1 MVKKILNVL
10 LRIILVFLLS
20 ISLLLAVLQN
30 TKVQSFIANAGSSFL
45 SEKLGVSVWI
55 DNVQIT
61 SFFKVRLNDVY
72 ISDHQNNPMITAK
85 QIYIDYNVFRPFL
98 SEIPIND
105 IFIDSAF
112 VSIIQYKDED
122 RLNINMLFQSESE
135 DTLSSIQIADTLAR
149 KPVQIG
155 LDHIKIVNTRFVYKV
170 ESNEVE
176 SLPFMDYQYLD
187 ISQINIEAEDIHIID
202 DSIMGNV
209 LQMSAKDRCGVVLT
223 NLDGQATVSST
234 HLIIEDA
241 HLLTPRSNAHLD
253 LKFTYSR
260 WGAYLDFINEVVLE
274 ADVQPSQINM
284 LDIAYFA
291 PETSEMDN
299 LFRIQGKVIGPIR
312 NMRGK
317 NLQLS
322 FGEST
327 SFKGD
332 LQMSGLPNIYE
343 TFIKLKIRDFAT
355 DLGDL
360 QSFNLPYGAKL
371 NSIPQEIE
379 KLGDL
384 RVKGR
389 FIGFYNDFVS
399 NIDLYTGMGFL
410 ATDLQFTNNK
420 EEDIVYY
427 QGDFKARNF
436 QLGQFIDLESDFGI
450 INFDLDLEGKGLD
463 LATVESQVTGR
474 IDNLSFRGNELQTI
488 FIDAFVKENQ
498 FEGAFH
504 ISDKLIKTDFRGLV
518 NFDSLHPV
526 FDFDAK
532 LREVKL
538 AQLGLISIDTS
549 ASLSTNIHMN
559 FSGNEIDS
567 FLGHINIDSTNFSYL
582 GENYLMDSL
591 HIISKLDDRLEEVK
605 SIRVSSDFLN
615 GGIEGVY
622 NLAKFPH
629 AFEKFTR
636 NYMSEF
642 EIVEEEFDELIK
654 EDFEF
659 DFTISNTEV
668 LTNLFVPQLSIKDS
682 LNLKGHFSSEN
693 QVVDV
698 QTYSNELKINDIRF
712 ISPKFNVYS
721 NTEDV
726 FAMAYVNELVLKEP
740 SETDTLKLGMDQ
752 LLLNVK
758 LNQDSAFF
766 NINWYNF
773 NKEQLNKG
781 KINGLAA
788 LKNTD
793 EINVY
798 LKDAEMVINDSIW
811 NTSNNGH
818 LTLIDNDL
826 VFDSLEFQS
835 AHQSVLIN
843 GAISDTL
850 DESFLMRFKN
860 FNISTFNILTA
871 QSGLAFKGFLTGSF
885 ELIDV
890 YDNINFL
897 ANMKLVD
904 FTLNEE
910 HLGDAEIKSTWNT
923 DQSVF
928 LNINLEKQGNKGSF
942 KPLYL
947 EGFYYP
953 EDKDNQID
961 MDVSVHDL
969 SINFLNPFLKEF
981 VSDMEGRATGEIRLQ
996 GNINKPDLS
1005 GRLDLARTQFRI
1017 KYLNTLYSLSGTLN
1031 LDNELLGFNE
1041 VVLYDT
1047 VGNKAV
1053 LQGGLSHERLRN
1065 FGVSLKVK
1073 PTNFVA
1079 LNTSKGMNELFYGK
1093 AIVDGEISI
1102 NGPFDNVFLDIDA
1115 TSRSGTNISIPINTT
1130 LGVSEN
1136 SFIVFNNNKDTTEA
1150 QKEKQFKPQLSSFS
1164 LNMDLSITPEANV
1177 DISLPAQLGL
1187 IQAQGSGD
1195 LNMNLSRTGNFRMS
1209 GDYRVSNGI
1218 FFFKIRNLLNRRF
1231 VLNEGGTI
1239 SWTGDPY
1246 NGTLGM
1252 TAKYTVKTSLNSLG
1266 LDQDSSYRNRVPV
1279 DCMIGLTGPIMNPNV
1294 KFRFDLPNS
1303 TEEVKQYVFTKI
1315 DTTNPSEMSQQM
1327 LSLLVLNT
1335 FSFTTGTG
1343 NSDLAN
1349 TVGGTSLQ
1357 IVANQVSNWLSQI
1370 SKDVDIG
1377 INYRPGGDLTNEEV
1391 EVALSTQLFDER
1403 VTIDGNFGYQN
1414 VQDNPTTANTSSI
1427 VGDINVEVKIT
1438 KDGRLRLKA
1447 FNRTNTVDL
1456 LDNTSPYTQGVGIF
1470 YRKEFNNLEELFQNQ
1485 RRRERK
1491 KQEEEKNKAELKA
1504 LKNEEDGVEETPQ

>member
-1 MVKKILNVL
+1 MVKKILKVL
-10 LRIILVFLLS
+10 LRITLIIL
-20 ISLLLAVLQN
+20 ISMGLLLAVLQN
-30 TKVQSFIANAGSSFL
+30 TRVQSYIANVGSSFL

-55 DNVQIT
+55 DRIQIT

-85 QIYIDYNVFRPFL
+85 QIYIDYHIFRPFI

-105 IFIDSAF
+105 IYIDSAF
-112 VSIIQYKDED
+112 VNIVQYIGDES
-122 RLNINMLFQSESE
+122 LNINMLLQSEE
-135 DTLSSIQIADTLAR
+135 EVDTISNSVIVDTIPGA
-149 KPVQIG
+149 PIQIG
-155 LDHIKIVNTRFVYKV
+155 LDHIKIENTRFVYRI
-170 ESNEVE
+170 EEDTIQ
-176 SLPFMDYQYLD
+176 SLPYMDYQHLD
-187 ISQINIEAEDIHIID
+187 ISAINIEIEDLHIID
-202 DSIMGNV
+202 DSIIGHV
-209 LQMSAKDRCGVVLT
+209 LHLSAKDRCGVVLT
-223 NLDGQATVSST
+223 NLDGQTTVSST

-241 HLLTPRSNAHLD
+241 HLLTPLSNAHLD
-253 LKFTYSR
+253 LKFTYPR
-260 WGAYLDFINEVVLE
+260 WESYLDFINEVVLE

-291 PETSEMDN
+291 PETSGMDN
-299 LFRIQGKVIGPIR
+299 LFRLQGQVKGPIR
-312 NMRGK
+312 NMKGK
-317 NLQLS
+317 NLHLS

-327 SFKGD
+327 HFKGD

-343 TFIKLKIRDFAT
+343 TFIKLKIRDFTT

-360 QSFNLPYGAKL
+360 QSFNLPNGEKL
-371 NSIPQEIE
+371 KSIPQEIE

-384 RVKGR
+384 RLKGR
-389 FIGFYNDFVS
+389 FTGFYNDFVS
-399 NIDLYTGMGFL
+399 KIDVYTGMGFL
-410 ATDLQFTNNK
+410 ATDIQFTNNK

-427 QGDFKARNF
+427 KGDFRARNF
-436 QLGQFIDLESDFGI
+436 QLGQFIELESDFGK
-450 INFDLDLEGKGLD
+450 INFDFKLEGKGLS
-463 LATVESQVTGR
+463 LATVESNVSGR
-474 IDNLSFRGNELQTI
+474 VDSLNFRGNELQTI
-488 FIDAFVKENQ
+488 FIDAFVMENQ

-504 ISDKLIKTDFRGLV
+504 ISDELIKTDFRGLI
-518 NFDSLHPV
+518 NFDSLNPV

-532 LREVKL
+532 LRDVKL
-538 AQLGLISIDTS
+538 AQLGLISIDSS

-567 FLGHINIDSTNFSYL
+567 FLGNINIDSTDFYYL

-591 HIISKLDDRLEEVK
+591 YIISKIEEDIEEAK
-605 SIRVSSDFLN
+605 SIKVSSDFLN

-622 NLAKFPH
+622 NLAKFPQ
-629 AFEKFTR
+629 AFEKFAR

-642 EIVEEEFDELIK
+642 EIIEEELDELIK

-659 DFTISNTEV
+659 DFTISNTKV
-668 LTNLFVPQLSIKDS
+668 LTDLFIPQLNIKDS
-682 LNLKGHFSSEN
+682 LILKGSFAAENQIINIQTSSSE
-693 QVVDV
+693 
-698 QTYSNELKINDIRF
+698 LKVNDIRF
-712 ISPKFNVYS
+712 VSPTFNLYS
-721 NTEDV
+721 NSEDV
-726 FAMAYVNELVLKEP
+726 FLMAYVNELVLKE
-740 SETDTLKLGMDQ
+740 SSDSDTLKLGLDK
-752 LLLNVK
+752 LLLNIK
-758 LNQDSAFF
+758 LNHDSAFF
-766 NINWYNF
+766 NINWYNL
-773 NKEQLNKG
+773 NQKVLNKG
-781 KINGLAA
+781 EIDGLAV

-793 EINVY
+793 KIDVFLQN
-798 LKDAEMVINDSIW
+798 ANMVIYDSVW
-811 NTSNNGH
+811 NTTNNGH
-818 LTLIDNDL
+818 LTLIHNDL
-826 VFDSLEFQS
+826 VFDSLEFRS
-835 AHQSVLIN
+835 AHQSILIN

-850 DESFLMRFKN
+850 EESFLLRFKK
-860 FNISTFNILTA
+860 FNISTFNILVA
-871 QSGLAFKGFLTGSF
+871 QSGLAFNGFLTGDF

-897 ANMKLVD
+897 ANLNLVD
-904 FTLNEE
+904 FSLNGEP
-910 HLGDAEIKSTWNT
+910 LGDAEIKSTWNT

-928 LNINLEKQGNKGSF
+928 LNINLEKQGSTGSF

-953 EDKDNQID
+953 EQKENQID
-961 MDVSVHDL
+961 MDVSVHNL

-996 GNINKPDLS
+996 GNIKKPDLS

-1031 LDNELLGFNE
+1031 LDNEMLGFNE

-1047 VGNKAV
+1047 LGNKAI
-1053 LQGGLSHERLRN
+1053 LQGGLSHNRLRD
-1065 FGVSLKVK
+1065 FGVNLKVK

-1136 SFIVFNNNKDTTEA
+1136 SFIVFNNKNDTTKSR
-1150 QKEKQFKPQLSSFS
+1150 KEKQFKPQLSSFS

-1177 DISLPAQLGL
+1177 SISLPAQLGL

-1209 GDYRVSNGI
+1209 GDYRVSNGV

-1246 NGTLGM
+1246 SGSLGM

-1343 NSDLAN
+1343 NNDLAN

-1414 VQDNPTTANTSSI
+1414 VQNNSTTTNTSSI

-1456 LDNTSPYTQGVGIF
+1456 LDNTSPYTQGIGIF
-1470 YRKEFNNLEELFQNQ
+1470 YRKEFNNFQELFQNQ

-1491 KQEEEKNKAELKA
+1491 KQEEDKNKAELKA
-1504 LKNEEDGVEETPQ
+1504 VKNEEDMETPQ

>member
-10 LRIILVFLLS
+10 LRIILVFILS
-20 ISLLLAVLQN
+20 MGLLLAVLQN
-30 TKVQSFIANAGSSFL
+30 TRVQSYLANAGSSFL

-55 DNVQIT
+55 DKVQIT
-61 SFFKVRLNDVY
+61 SFFKIRLDHVY
-72 ISDHQNNPMITAK
+72 ISDHHNNPMITAK
-85 QIYIDYNVFRPFL
+85 QIYIDYPIFKPFI
-98 SEIPIND
+98 SEYPIRD

-112 VSIIQYKDED
+112 INIVQYKDD
-122 RLNINMLFQSESE
+122 NGLNINMLFQSDN
-135 DTLSSIQIADTLAR
+135 DTIPSIEVLDTIAR
-149 KPVQIG
+149 KPIKIG
-155 LDHIKIVNTRFVYKV
+155 LDHIRIDNTRFVYRVMEEKAD
-170 ESNEVE
+170 

-187 ISQINIEAEDIHIID
+187 ISHINIEIEDVHIID
-202 DSIMGNV
+202 DSIVGNV
-209 LQMSAKDRCGVVLT
+209 LQLSAKDRCGVVLT
-223 NLDGQATVSST
+223 NVDGHTTVSST
-234 HLIIEDA
+234 HLIIKDA
-241 HLLTPRSNAHLD
+241 HLLTPRSKAHLD
-253 LKFTYSR
+253 LKFTYPR
-260 WGAYLDFINEVVLE
+260 WAAYLDFINEVVLE

-291 PETSEMDN
+291 PETGGMDN
-299 LFRIQGKVIGPIR
+299 LFRIQGQVKGPIR
-312 NMRGK
+312 NMKGK

-327 SFKGD
+327 IFKGN
-332 LQMSGLPNIYE
+332 LQMTGLPNIYE
-343 TFIKLKIRDFAT
+343 TFIKLKIRDFST
-355 DLGDL
+355 EYEDL
-360 QSFNLPYGAKL
+360 QRFNLPGGEKL
-371 NSIPQEIE
+371 SSIPKEIE

-389 FIGFYNDFVS
+389 FTGFYNDFVS
-399 NIDLYTGMGFL
+399 KIDLYSGIGFL
-410 ATDLQFTNNK
+410 ATDLQFTNDK

-427 QGDFKARNF
+427 NGNFSARNF
-436 QLGQFIDLESDFGI
+436 QLGKFVNLESELGN
-450 INFDLDLEGKGLD
+450 INFDLELKGKGLS

-474 IDNLSFRGNELQTI
+474 VDSLSFRGNELETI

-504 ISDKLIKTDFRGLV
+504 ISDKLIRTDFRGLI
-518 NFDSLHPV
+518 NFDSLNPI

-532 LREVKL
+532 LRHVKL
-538 AQLGLISIDTS
+538 AQLGLITIDTS

-567 FLGHINIDSTNFSYL
+567 FLGNINIDSTEFDYL
-582 GENYLMDSL
+582 GEKYLMDSL
-591 HIISKLDDRLEEVK
+591 HIISKRDEDLEETK
-605 SIRVSSDFLN
+605 SIVVSSDFLN
-615 GGIEGVY
+615 GGIQGVY
-622 NLAKFPH
+622 NLAKFPQ
-629 AFEKFTR
+629 AFEKFSR

-642 EIVEEEFDELIK
+642 ELIEEEDDELSN

-659 DFTISNTEV
+659 DFTISNTQI
-668 LTNLFVPQLSIKDS
+668 LTDLFVPQLSIKDS
-682 LNLKGHFSSEN
+682 LKLTGSFSTDN
-693 QVVDV
+693 QIIDV
-698 QTYSNELKINDIRF
+698 QIFSNELKINDIRF
-712 ISPKFNVYS
+712 VSPRFNVYS
-721 NTEDV
+721 NTEEI

-740 SETDTLKLGMDQ
+740 STTDTLKLGLDQ

-773 NKEQLNKG
+773 NQDKLNKG
-781 KINGLAA
+781 KIDGLAA

-793 EINVY
+793 EINVF
-798 LKDAEMVINDSIW
+798 LQDVEVIINDSLW
-811 NTSNNGH
+811 KTTNNGH
-818 LTLIDNDL
+818 LTLINNDL

-835 AHQSVLIN
+835 ADQSILIN

-850 DESFLMRFKN
+850 EESFLMRFKN
-860 FNISTFNILTA
+860 FNVSAFNVLTA
-871 QSGLAFKGFLTGSF
+871 QSGLIFEGFLTGNF

-890 YDNINFL
+890 YNNINFL
-897 ANMKLVD
+897 ANLKLVD
-904 FTLNEE
+904 ITLNEE

-923 DQSVF
+923 DHSVF
-928 LNINLEKQGNKGSF
+928 LNINLEKQGSKGSF

-953 EDKDNQID
+953 EQKENQID
-961 MDVSVHDL
+961 MDLSVHNL

-981 VSDMEGRATGEIRLQ
+981 VSDLEGRATGEIRLQ
-996 GNINKPDLS
+996 GNIAKPDLS

-1031 LDNELLGFNE
+1031 LDNEMLGFNE

-1053 LQGGLSHERLRN
+1053 LRGGLSHERLRN
-1065 FGVSLKVK
+1065 FGVSLKMK

-1115 TSRSGTNISIPINTT
+1115 TTKSGTNISIPINTT
-1130 LGVSEN
+1130 LGVSDN
-1136 SFIVFNNNKDTTEA
+1136 SFIVFNNNDTTKAIE
-1150 QKEKQFKPQLSSFS
+1150 EKQFKPQLSSFS

-1187 IQAQGSGD
+1187 IQAQGAGD

-1209 GDYRVSNGI
+1209 GDYRVSNGV

-1414 VQDNPTTANTSSI
+1414 VQDNPNTANTSSI

-1470 YRKEFNNLEELFQNQ
+1470 YRKEFNNIEELFQNQ

-1491 KQEEEKNKAELKA
+1491 KQEEEKNKGEMNAV
-1504 LKNEEDGVEETPQ
+1504 KNEEDGETETPQ

>member
-1 MVKKILNVL
+1 MG
-10 LRIILVFLLS
+10 
-20 ISLLLAVLQN
+20 LLLAVLQN
-30 TKVQSFIANAGSSFL
+30 TRVQSYLANAGSSFL

-55 DNVQIT
+55 DKVQIT
-61 SFFKVRLNDVY
+61 SFFKIRLDDVY
-72 ISDHQNNPMITAK
+72 ISDHHNNPMITAK
-85 QIYIDYNVFRPFL
+85 EIFIDYPIFKPFI
-98 SEIPIND
+98 SEYPISD
-105 IFIDSAF
+105 IYIDSAF
-112 VSIIQYKDED
+112 INIVQYKGDD
-122 RLNINMLFQSESE
+122 ILNINMLFQSDNDTIPSVE
-135 DTLSSIQIADTLAR
+135 DLDTIAR
-149 KPVQIG
+149 KPIEIG
-155 LDHIKIVNTRFVYKV
+155 LDHIRIENTRFVYRV
-170 ESNEVE
+170 EEDSIV
-176 SLPFMDYQYLD
+176 SLPYMDYQYLD

-209 LQMSAKDRCGVVLT
+209 LQLRAKDRCGVVLT
-223 NLDGQATVSST
+223 NLDGHATVSST
-234 HLIIEDA
+234 HLIIQDA
-241 HLLTPRSNAHLD
+241 HLLTPRSKAHLD
-253 LKFTYSR
+253 LKFTYPR

-274 ADVQPSQINM
+274 ADVRPSQINM
-284 LDIAYFA
+284 LDIGYFA
-291 PETSEMDN
+291 PETSGMDN
-299 LFRIQGKVIGPIR
+299 LFRLQGQVKGPIR

-322 FGEST
+322 YGEST
-327 SFKGD
+327 TFRGD
-332 LQMSGLPNIYE
+332 LQMTGLPNIYE
-343 TFIKLKIRDFAT
+343 TFIKLKIRDFST
-355 DLGDL
+355 EYDDL
-360 QSFNLPYGAKL
+360 QGLNLPNGEKL
-371 NSIPQEIE
+371 SSIPQEIE
-379 KLGDL
+379 KLGDI
-384 RVKGR
+384 RVKGN
-389 FIGFYNDFVS
+389 FTGFYNDFVS
-399 NIDLYTGMGFL
+399 KIDLYSGIGFL

-420 EEDIVYY
+420 KEDIVYY
-427 QGDFKARNF
+427 KGDFSARNF
-436 QLGQFIDLESDFGI
+436 QLGQFLELESYFGK
-450 INFDLDLEGKGLD
+450 INFDFKLRGKGLD

-474 IDNLSFRGNELQTI
+474 VDSLNFRGNELQTI

-504 ISDKLIKTDFRGLV
+504 ISDTLIKTDFRGLI

-526 FDFDAK
+526 FDFDAR
-532 LREVKL
+532 LRHVKL
-538 AQLGLISIDTS
+538 AQLGLLAIDST

-559 FSGNEIDS
+559 FTGNEVDS
-567 FLGHINIDSTNFSYL
+567 FLGEIHIDSTEFNYQ
-582 GENYLMDSL
+582 GEDYLMDSL
-591 HIISKLDDRLEEVK
+591 YVVSRLDEDLEEAK
-605 SIRVSSDFLN
+605 SISISSDFIN

-622 NLAKFPH
+622 NLAKFPQ
-629 AFEKFTR
+629 AFEKFSR

-642 EIVEEEFDELIK
+642 ELIDADKDELVR
-654 EDFEF
+654 EDFTF
-659 DFTISNTEV
+659 DFTISNTQI
-668 LTNLFVPQLSIKDS
+668 LTELFVPQLSIKDS
-682 LNLKGHFSSEN
+682 LKLKGFFSSDK
-693 QVVDV
+693 QVIEV
-698 QTYSNELKINDIRF
+698 QTSSNELKINNIRF
-712 ISPKFNVYS
+712 VSPTFNVYS
-721 NTEDV
+721 NTDEI

-740 SETDTLKLGMDQ
+740 SETDTLKLGLDQ
-752 LLLNVK
+752 LLLNVR

-766 NINWYNF
+766 NINWYNL
-773 NKEQLNKG
+773 NTEELNKG

-793 EINVY
+793 KIDVF
-798 LKDAEMVINDSIW
+798 LQDAEVVIYDSLW
-811 NTSNNGH
+811 KTTNNGH
-818 LTLIDNDL
+818 LTFINNDL

-835 AHQSVLIN
+835 THQSILIN
-843 GAISDTL
+843 GVISDTL

-860 FNISTFNILTA
+860 FNVSAFNILTA
-871 QSGLAFKGFLTGSF
+871 QSGLAFEGFLTGNF

-890 YDNINFL
+890 YNNINFL

-928 LNINLEKQGNKGSF
+928 LNINLEKQGSKGSF

-953 EDKDNQID
+953 EQKENQID
-961 MDVSVHDL
+961 LDVSVHNL
-969 SINFLNPFLKEF
+969 SINFLKPFLKEF
-981 VSDMEGRATGEIRLQ
+981 VSEMEGRATGEIRLQ
-996 GNINKPDLS
+996 GNIKKPDLS

-1031 LDNELLGFNE
+1031 LDNEMIGFNE

-1053 LQGGLSHERLRN
+1053 LQGGLSHNRFRH
-1065 FGVSLKVK
+1065 FGVNLKVK

-1079 LNTSKGMNELFYGK
+1079 LNTSKGMNDLFYGK
-1093 AIVDGEISI
+1093 AIIDGEISI

-1115 TSRSGTNISIPINTT
+1115 TSKSGTNISIPINTT

-1136 SFIVFNNNKDTTEA
+1136 SFIVFNNNNDTT
-1150 QKEKQFKPQLSSFS
+1150 KTIDEKQFKPRLSSFS

-1187 IQAQGSGD
+1187 IQAQGAGD

-1209 GDYRVSNGI
+1209 GDYRVSNGV

-1279 DCMIGLTGPIMNPNV
+1279 DCMIGLTGPIMNPNM

-1414 VQDNPTTANTSSI
+1414 VQNNSATTNTSSI

-1470 YRKEFNNLEELFQNQ
+1470 YRKEFNNIQELFQNQ

-1491 KQEEEKNKAELKA
+1491 KQEEEKNKGEFNAV
-1504 LKNEEDGVEETPQ
+1504 KNEEDGETEIPK

>member
-1 MVKKILNVL
+1 MG
-10 LRIILVFLLS
+10 
-20 ISLLLAVLQN
+20 LLLAVLQN
-30 TKVQSFIANAGSSFL
+30 TRVQSYLANAGSSFL

-55 DNVQIT
+55 DKIQIT
-61 SFFKVRLNDVY
+61 SYLKIRLFDVY
-72 ISDHQNNPMITAK
+72 ISDHRNNPMITAR
-85 QIYIDYNVFRPFL
+85 QIFIDYPIFKPFL
-98 SEIPIND
+98 SEYPIND

-112 VSIIQYKDED
+112 VNIVQYKED
-122 RLNINMLFQSESE
+122 DGLNINMLFKNDDQEVDSIGSFELS
-135 DTLSSIQIADTLAR
+135 DTNAR
-149 KPVQIG
+149 KPIQIG
-155 LDHIKIVNTRFVYKV
+155 LDHIRVENTRFVYMIEKDNV
-170 ESNEVE
+170 ES
-176 SLPFMDYQYLD
+176 SPHMDYQYLD
-187 ISQINIEAEDIHIID
+187 ISKINIEVEDVRIVD
-202 DSIMGNV
+202 DSIVGNV
-209 LQMSAKDRCGVVLT
+209 LELSATDRCGVVLT
-223 NLDGQATVSST
+223 NLDGYAVVSPT
-234 HLIIEDA
+234 HLIIKDA

-253 LKFTYSR
+253 LKFTYPR
-260 WGAYLDFINEVVLE
+260 WGAYLDFINMVVLE

-291 PETSEMDN
+291 PETSGMDN
-299 LFRIQGKVIGPIR
+299 LFRVRGHVKGPIR
-312 NMRGK
+312 NMKGK

-322 FGEST
+322 FGEAT
-327 SFKGD
+327 TFRGN
-332 LQMSGLPNIYE
+332 LQMTGLPNIYE
-343 TFIKLKIRDFAT
+343 TFIKLKINDFSTDFA
-355 DLGDL
+355 DLKR
-360 QSFNLPYGAKL
+360 FNLPNGEKL
-371 NSIPQEIE
+371 NSIPPEIE
-379 KLGDL
+379 RLGDL

-389 FIGFYNDFVS
+389 FTGFYNDFVS
-399 NIDLYTGMGFL
+399 NIDLYSGMGFL

-427 QGDFKARNF
+427 TGDFSARNF
-436 QLGQFIDLESDFGI
+436 QLGSFIELESDFGK
-450 INFDLDLEGKGLD
+450 INFDLALKGKGLN

-474 IDNLSFRGNELQTI
+474 VDSLNFRGNELQTI
-488 FIDAFVKENQ
+488 FVDAFVQENQ

-504 ISDKLIKTDFRGLV
+504 ISDELIKTDFRGLI
-518 NFDSLHPV
+518 NFDSVNPT
-526 FDFDAK
+526 FDFEAK
-532 LREVKL
+532 LRNVKL
-538 AQLGLISIDTS
+538 AKLGLLSIDSS

-559 FSGNEIDS
+559 FTGNEVDS
-567 FLGHINIDSTNFSYL
+567 FLGKIEVDSTVFDYT
-582 GENYLMDSL
+582 GKNYTMDSL
-591 HIISKLDDRLEEVK
+591 HIQSQLDEELEEAK
-605 SIRVSSDFLN
+605 SISVRSDFLN
-615 GGIEGVY
+615 GSIKGVY
-622 NLAKFPH
+622 NLAKFPQV
-629 AFEKFTR
+629 FEKFAR

-642 EIVEEEFDELIK
+642 ELIEDDEHELVK

-659 DFTISNTEV
+659 DFTINHTKT
-668 LTNLFVPQLSIKDS
+668 LTDLFVPQLHVKDS
-682 LNLKGHFSSEN
+682 INLKGTFSSEDQIVN
-693 QVVDV
+693 V
-698 QTYSNELKINDIRF
+698 QTYANELKINDLRF
-712 ISPKFNVYS
+712 KSPRFNLYS
-721 NTEDV
+721 NIEEIY
-726 FAMAYVNELVLKEP
+726 AMAYVNEFIMKEP
-740 SETDTLKLGMDQ
+740 SKSDTLKLGLDQ
-752 LLLNVK
+752 LLFNVK
-758 LNQDSAFF
+758 LNKDSANF

-773 NKEQLNKG
+773 NQSKLNKG
-781 KINGLAA
+781 KIDGIAA

-793 EINVY
+793 EIDIY
-798 LKDAEMVINDSIW
+798 FQEAEVVINDSVW
-811 NTSNNGH
+811 NTTNNGYLSLLH
-818 LTLIDNDL
+818 NDL
-826 VFDSLEFQS
+826 VFDSLEFYS
-835 AHQSVLIN
+835 ANQNILIN

-860 FNISTFNILTA
+860 FNISSFNILTA
-871 QSGLAFKGFLTGSF
+871 QSGLAFKGFLTGNF

-890 YDNINFL
+890 YSNINFL
-897 ANMKLVD
+897 ANLNLAD

-910 HLGDAEIKSTWNT
+910 HLGDASIKSTWNT
-923 DQSVF
+923 DKSVF
-928 LNINLEKQGNKGSF
+928 LNINLEKQGTKGSF

-947 EGFYYP
+947 EGFYFP
-953 EDKDNQID
+953 DQKDDQID
-961 MDVSVHDL
+961 MDLSVHNL

-981 VSDMEGRATGEIRLQ
+981 VSDLEGRATGEIRLQ
-996 GNINKPDLS
+996 GNIAKPELS

-1017 KYLNTLYSLSGTLN
+1017 IYLNTLYSLSGTLN
-1031 LDNELLGFNE
+1031 LDNEILGFDE
-1041 VVLYDT
+1041 VVVFDT

-1053 LQGGLSHERLRN
+1053 LNGGLSHDRLRN
-1065 FGVSLKVK
+1065 FGVDLNVK
-1073 PTNFVA
+1073 PSNFVA
-1079 LNTSKGMNELFYGK
+1079 LNTSKGMNDLFYGK
-1093 AIVDGEISI
+1093 AIVDGEINI

-1115 TSRSGTNISIPINTT
+1115 SSKSGTNIHIPINTT

-1136 SFIVFNNNKDTTEA
+1136 SFIVFANNADTTHDK
-1150 QKEKQFKPQLSSFS
+1150 KETQFKPQLSNFS
-1164 LNMDLSITPEANV
+1164 LNMDLSITPDANV
-1177 DISLPAQLGL
+1177 EISLPAQLGL
-1187 IQAQGSGD
+1187 IQANGAGD

-1209 GDYRVSNGI
+1209 GDYRVSSGV

-1252 TAKYTVKTSLNSLG
+1252 AAKYTVKTSLNSLG

-1279 DCMIGLTGPIMNPNV
+1279 DCMIGLSGPIMNPNV

-1343 NSDLAN
+1343 NNDLAN

-1414 VQDNPTTANTSSI
+1414 IQNNPTTANTSSI

-1470 YRKEFNNLEELFQNQ
+1470 YRKEFNNLHELFQNQ

-1491 KQEEEKNKAELKA
+1491 KQEEEKDKTELNA
-1504 LKNEEDGVEETPQ
+1504 LKNEEVQEVENPE